1 MGASKLS
8 GVAVRGIHRL
18 GLTVCVVGGMMLGSG
33 VAFAVPAPAA
43 SAFSVQEVGESA
55 QQASNSSQTKDN
67 KVNTSTQSSENPSNP
82 EIAGVHHPGD
92 GIVPPKVLYA
102 PDPEFSDKARSKKL
116 GGTCVLSTLVDTEGK
131 PHDVQIVKSVAE
143 GVKPKQRPAAL
154 SLDED
159 AVKAVN
165 QYRFQPA
172 TMQGKPVS
180 YRVKIEVNFR
190 VY

>member
-1 MGASKLS
+1 
-8 GVAVRGIHRL
+8 
-18 GLTVCVVGGMMLGSG
+18 MLGCG
-33 VAFAVPAPAA
+33 VAFVVPTA
-43 SAFSVQEVGESA
+43 SIFSVQDAGETA
-55 QQASNSSQTKDN
+55 QQTSNSSQTQDN
-67 KVNTSTQSSENPSNP
+67 KINTPTQTSENSSNP
-82 EIAGVHHPGD
+82 EIAGVPHTGD

-102 PDPEFSDKARSKKL
+102 PDPEFSDKARGKKL
-116 GGTCVLSTLVDTEGK
+116 GGTCVLSTLVDAEGK
-131 PHDVQIVKSVAE
+131 PHDVQIVKSAAE
-143 GVKPKQRPAAL
+143 GVKPKQHSAAL

-172 TMQGKPVS
+172 TMQGKPVP